1 MRQWPSPK
9 SIFMYGSLF
18 AIVGIIFIR
27 FIYDQ
32 KENNYYA
39 NKVLYKKVPIE
50 KKIILPI
57 IDKKTNITKKKQIIT
72 KKAIVHNKMKINVK
86 PEATAISCQNKY
98 HLNHNHCDKS
108 INQDVGKFALPSF
121 MHYIMLVPPPRVLVV
136 SSDCKVGI
144 ALDACDCEHDRYR
157 EPNKLDSA
165 YAHSEKRCKCNFEK
179 SIDEIEQEAVE
190 QCENKWK
197 KRHGINKWQ
206 NEQLPADICCFLAL
220 KDHTFQHPKE
230 RPPRILIPGLR
241 SIDWWS
247 DSSADLAK
255 GHLKNMIDIL
265 ESNWKD
271 IRDEVKAVADA
282 GKIGWTR
289 TKLAEWA
296 TKELEVQHTKKFPRS
311 KVDTSEFNSWHVM
324 YLISQGHMFNNRKND
339 LPKTMRILEKL
350 KPDILMPMGDVYIS
364 MLVPGVHVIE
374 HCGPTNHRVRMHLGL
389 DLPPGATFR
398 VGNISRSSPGTK
410 KASAAKQ
417 ITPRGFHHSEY
428 GDGKA
433 AWQHGKISAFGDGF
447 EHEVYFDERL
457 ANNVPRIVLLVDTW
471 HPDLTLKQR
480 EILTKAFGERSHHS
494 EAQVQNKV
502 RKRKHCEWKRFEKI

>member
-1 MRQWPSPK
+1 MQWPSPK

-27 FIYDQ
+27 FIYDK
-32 KENNYYA
+32 KE
-39 NKVLYKKVPIE
+39 
-50 KKIILPI
+50 
-57 IDKKTNITKKKQIIT
+57 TIIT

-86 PEATAISCQNKY
+86 PEATTSCQNKY
-98 HLNHNHCDKS
+98 HLQHNHCDKS

-157 EPNKLDSA
+157 D
-165 YAHSEKRCKCNFEK
+165 
-179 SIDEIEQEAVE
+179 
-190 QCENKWK
+190 
-197 KRHGINKWQ
+197 
-206 NEQLPADICCFLAL
+206 
-220 KDHTFQHPKE
+220 PKE

-374 HCGPTNHRVRMHLGL
+374 HCGPTNHRVRMHLGS

-398 VGNISRSSPGTK
+398 VGDISRSSPGTK

-433 AWQHGKISAFGDGF
+433 AWQHVKISAFGDGF